1 MPKSELIKGDHPP
14 FLLAPPHHIFWGE
27 IKFPG
32 RSLNLG
38 NSRGALLFRV
48 CRRRWRD
55 LPLGRGAALGEVM
68 GRQHCQPGQGC
79 PLEMSRRSS
88 AQENKPT
95 SFMSPTDIKR
105 PLPHCTQP
113 PVRRRE
119 VCTSD
124 WGQGP
129 RGWGTPQGLGISERG
144 FPTPPQGP
152 RDALLLGSTHSS
164 EGPHTLQGSRVRPS
178 AGWDMIQPLLAM
190 KRRGLSH
197 HSCAS
202 HPAWGEGH
210 LFMEG
215 GCSEVPHP
223 PEPQFP
229 PL

>member
-32 RSLNLG
+32 RTLNLG

-144 FPTPPQGP
+144 LPTPPQGP
-152 RDALLLGSTHSS
+152 RDVPLTGEHTQLG
-164 EGPHTLQGSRVRPS
+164 GS
-178 AGWDMIQPLLAM
+178 
-190 KRRGLSH
+190 
-197 HSCAS
+197 S
-202 HPAWGEGH
+202 HPPGQQGEAQCWVGH
-210 LFMEG
+210 DPAASCNEAKGTQPPHVCFPSCLGRGSPLYG
-215 GCSEVPHP
+215 GRMLRGAP
-223 PEPQFP
+223 PS
-229 PL
+229 